1 MKKASF
7 AEKAE
12 SQIFSKFEENGY
24 QISDELKK
32 SIQQRIQEM
41 SNYVP
46 KVGVFGKTG
55 VGKSSLCNA
64 LFGQD
69 ICPISDVQ
77 ACTRSPQEVLLTI
90 GESGQGIKLL
100 DVPGVGEDR
109 KRDDEYDALYK
120 KLLPELDLIFWVFKG
135 DDRANASD
143 EDFYKR
149 LIRPYIDAGKP
160 FLAVIN
166 QVDKIE
172 PFREWN
178 EDENAPS
185 VKQLKNINEKCHHI
199 ANILRLPA
207 IKVIPVSANER
218 YGLME
223 LVDAIVHALP
233 NEQKAIVLHNIETAD
248 DIRKKAAAEAAEVAR
263 KEVEEAKRQAGEAHS
278 QAMAAEK
285 EKRKEL
291 EQIAREAEERFHRAE
306 EAAEKER
313 KRARKIEEEQVI
325 SSKSRRKAEDSFGSA
340 VLDFI
345 EEIPVIGGPVR
356 FLRKFFS

>member
-1 MKKASF
+1 MQKSILDTTEANFFKKIEESGIAVPEAVKQSIQRKF
-7 AEKAE
+7 AE
-12 SQIFSKFEENGY
+12 IHG
-24 QISDELKK
+24 
-32 SIQQRIQEM
+32 
-41 SNYVP
+41 YVP

-64 LFGQD
+64 LFGED
-69 ICPISDVQ
+69 VCSISDVQ
-77 ACTRSPQEVLLTI
+77 ACTRDPQEVMLKL
-90 GESGQGIKLL
+90 GNSGGIKLL

-178 EDENAPS
+178 EDENLPGP
-185 VKQLKNINEKCHHI
+185 KQQKNILDKRAHM
-199 ANILRLPA
+199 ANFLNLP
-207 IKVIPVSANER
+207 ISQVVPVSANER
-218 YGLME
+218 YGLTE

-233 NEQKAIVLHNIETAD
+233 NDKKAIVLHNIQTAEE
-248 DIRKKAAAEAAEVAR
+248 IRKQAAAKA
-263 KEVEEAKRQAGEAHS
+263 
-278 QAMAAEK
+278 
-285 EKRKEL
+285 
-291 EQIAREAEERFHRAE
+291 EAEARQKADEAIKTAE
-306 EAAEKER
+306 EAY
-313 KRARKIEEEQVI
+313 KRALQASIDTQKKLEDDL
-325 SSKSRRKAEDSFGSA
+325 RKAEIAATIAKDEVIRTRKIIDSEPPTIISDTARQSA
-340 VLDFI
+340 SKGLLETVLDVA
-345 EEIPVIGGPVR
+345 ESIPLVGGAVR
-356 FLRKFFS
+356 FFRGLFS

>member
-1 MKKASF
+1 MKKPSLSQ
-7 AEKAE
+7 ETE
-12 SQIFSKFEENGY
+12 SMIFSKFEELG
-24 QISDELKK
+24 ISVSAELKK
-32 SIQQRIQEM
+32 SIQQRIQEIN
-41 SNYVP
+41 SYVP

-69 ICPISDVQ
+69 VCSISDVQ
-77 ACTRSPQEVLLTI
+77 ACTRDPQEVLLTI
-90 GESGQGIKLL
+90 GNSGQGIKLV

-160 FLAVIN
+160 FIAVIN

-178 EDENAPS
+178 EEENSPGI
-185 VKQLKNINEKCHHI
+185 KQLKNIKEKCNHV
-199 ANILRLPA
+199 ANFLRLPVSQ
-207 IKVIPVSANER
+207 VIPISSNER

-233 NEQKAIVLHNIETAD
+233 NEQKAIILQNIETAD
-248 DIRKKAAAEAAEVAR
+248 DIRKKAAAKAAEAAR
-263 KEVEEAKRQAGEAHS
+263 KEADEAIRKAEKAHRLEL
-278 QAMAAEK
+278 AAEK
-285 EKRKEL
+285 EEREKL
-291 EQIAREAEERFHRAE
+291 EKMAREADRLRRQAE
-306 EAAEKER
+306 EAAEAAEIKAKRIENER
-313 KRARKIEEEQVI
+313 VI
-325 SSKSRRKAEDSFGSA
+325 SRETHIRAKKSFLSS
-340 VLDFI
+340 VLDVA
-345 EEIPVIGGPVR
+345 EKIPRIGPIIKN
-356 FLRKFFS
+356 LRGLFS

>member
-1 MKKASF
+1 MQQSILDSTKEIFFKKMEESGIPVPEAVKQSIQRKF
-7 AEKAE
+7 AE
-12 SQIFSKFEENGY
+12 
-24 QISDELKK
+24 
-32 SIQQRIQEM
+32 IQG
-41 SNYVP
+41 YVP

-64 LFGQD
+64 LFGED
-69 ICPISDVQ
+69 VCSISDVQ
-77 ACTRSPQEVLLTI
+77 ACTRDPQEVMLKL
-90 GESGQGIKLL
+90 GNSGGIKLL

-178 EDENAPS
+178 EDENLPGP
-185 VKQLKNINEKCHHI
+185 KQQKNILDKRAHM
-199 ANILRLPA
+199 ANFLNLP
-207 IKVIPVSANER
+207 ISQVVPVSANER
-218 YGLME
+218 YGLTE

-233 NEQKAIVLHNIETAD
+233 NDKKAIVLHNIQTAEE
-248 DIRKKAAAEAAEVAR
+248 IRKQAAAEA
-263 KEVEEAKRQAGEAHS
+263 EAKARQEAEKARQAAEAAHRLLIEA
-278 QAMAAEK
+278 QQK
-285 EKRKEL
+285 EKDRLEREL
-291 EQIAREAEERFHRAE
+291 IIADQRRIEAE
-306 EAAEKER
+306 
-313 KRARKIEEEQVI
+313 Q
-325 SSKSRRKAEDSFGSA
+325 KAEDERRKLKDEINRPTIISGTSRSQSSRGLVDT
-340 VLDFI
+340 VLDAA
-345 EEIPVIGGPVR
+345 ESIPVVGSVVR
-356 FLRKFFS
+356 FFRNWF